1 MTEFAACAGEKTL
14 HPPSDREP
22 GAAVR
27 GAGEKTLH
35 PTSDRV
41 PGAVL
46 WDASFDAR
54 RRPPIGLE
62 DSCPRPVEL

>member
-1 MTEFAACAGEKTL
+1 MTAKKGRRL
-14 HPPSDREP
+14 PEP
-22 GAAVR
+22 GQAIGEVAASLAC
-27 GAGEKTLH
+27 AGEKTLH

-62 DSCPRPVEL
+62 ASCPRPVEL